1 MGSRQSRV
9 VEAAPPGKE
18 GEGGFTVS
26 VAPGLI
32 SSLEE
37 GPGAPRTGAGPT
49 GSPEVVTTRQEAEEV
64 EAAYRKG
71 LKDAESNLRH
81 HLVAQKE
88 QWTKELLEREGRLST
103 HIATA
108 TSDFK
113 ARKFVPPARPVAC
126 EEEAEEMVA
135 CYRERKREG
144 GNQGGALS
152 CRSLVD
158 VYEACAQQ
166 VVQGLEVG
174 GKGRRARG
182 GREGG
187 WDRREGG
194 REGGTESGG
203 EKEATTREGRER
215 KA

>member
-1 MGSRQSRV
+1 
-9 VEAAPPGKE
+9 
-18 GEGGFTVS
+18 
-26 VAPGLI
+26 
-32 SSLEE
+32 
-37 GPGAPRTGAGPT
+37 
-49 GSPEVVTTRQEAEEV
+49 
-64 EAAYRKG
+64 
-71 LKDAESNLRH
+71 
-81 HLVAQKE
+81 
-88 QWTKELLEREGRLST
+88 LEREGRLST

-174 GKGRRARG
+174 G
-182 GREGG
+182 EGP
-187 WDRREGG
+187 
-194 REGGTESGG
+194 
-203 EKEATTREGRER
+203 
-215 KA
+215 